1 MHNLV
6 AVGIFLALL
15 FAGLGFLMAGLGI
28 FYWGQRNSKK
38 GKTKEKGM

>member
-15 FAGLGFLMAGLGI
+15 FAGLGALLAGLGI
-28 FYWGQRNSKK
+28 YEWGKDKSRKK
-38 GKTKEKGM
+38 

>member
-15 FAGLGFLMAGLGI
+15 FAGLGIVLAGLGVY
-28 FYWGQRNSKK
+28 YWGK
-38 GKTKEKGM
+38 GGGKNK

>member
-15 FAGLGFLMAGLGI
+15 FAGIGMMMAGIG
-28 FYWGQRNSKK
+28 FYEWAKAK
-38 GKTKEKGM
+38 GKEESEKS

>member
-15 FAGLGFLMAGLGI
+15 FAGLGFLLAGLGF
-28 FYWGQRNSKK
+28 FYWGK
-38 GKTKEKGM
+38 GKGEKK

>member
-15 FAGLGFLMAGLGI
+15 FAGLGIVLAGLGVY
-28 FYWGQRNSKK
+28 YWGKGKSKK
-38 GKTKEKGM
+38 E

>member
-15 FAGLGFLMAGLGI
+15 FAGLGFLLAGLG
-28 FYWGQRNSKK
+28 FYYWGK
-38 GKTKEKGM
+38 GKGEKK

>member
-15 FAGLGFLMAGLGI
+15 FAGLGLLLAGLGF
-28 FYWGQRNSKK
+28 FYWGK
-38 GKTKEKGM
+38 GKGEKK

>member
-15 FAGLGFLMAGLGI
+15 FAGLGALMVGLGI
-28 FYWGQRNSKK
+28 YEWGK
-38 GKTKEKGM
+38 GKSKEK

>member
-15 FAGLGFLMAGLGI
+15 FAGLGLLLAGLGF
-28 FYWGQRNSKK
+28 FYWGKKK
-38 GKTKEKGM
+38 GEKK